1 MNKKIKV
8 LISFGTRPEGIKVA
22 PVIKQIQKNTD
33 KFELIVCSTGQ
44 HKEMLSQ
51 VIDFFELKPDIE
63 LNVMTQNQSLS
74 MLSSKLIGSME
85 EVFQNTRP
93 DIVLV
98 QGDTTTAFLTAFI
111 AFYQKIKVGHI
122 EAGLRTYNKYSPFP
136 EEINRQLVSRIA
148 DLHFAPTEEAYKNLV
163 NEGIDKDIIFLT
175 GNTVVD
181 AINWGIDKI
190 NNKNTKNKN
199 TNIVKNDLAQES
211 EKEFEQKLNNKLE
224 DKSENIPEVT
234 KYSFEEKSNEKTED
248 IKYFESLIKSDR
260 KVILVTMH
268 RRESFGEDIKNVC
281 EALKFL
287 SQKYRDIDIVYPVH
301 LNPNVSGPVNEIL
314 GNIENIKLVKPL
326 SYEPFLW
333 LMSKSYFIITDSGG
347 VQEEAPTLKK
357 PVLVIRKFTE
367 RAESLKLGISKLAG
381 TDTQNI
387 INNASLLLDS
397 DEEYKKMVA
406 EKNPYGDG
414 RASERIVSAILKYF
428 KNK

>member
-63 LNVMTQNQSLS
+63 LNVMTQNQSLG
-74 MLSSKLIGSME
+74 MLSSKLIGNME

-136 EEINRQLVSRIA
+136 EEINRQLVSRVA
-148 DLHFAPTEEAYKNLV
+148 DLHFVPTKEAYNNLI
-163 NEGIDKDIIFLT
+163 NEGVEKDCIFLT
-175 GNTVVD
+175 GNTIVD
-181 AINWGIDKI
+181 AINWGINKI
-190 NNKNTKNKN
+190 NKNNKRNIKNKNKN
-199 TNIVKNDLAQES
+199 TNKDEYTYIVKNNLASES
-211 EKEFEQKLNNKLE
+211 E
-224 DKSENIPEVT
+224 
-234 KYSFEEKSNEKTED
+234 D
-248 IKYFESLIKSDR
+248 INYLESLIGSDR

-287 SQKYRDIDIVYPVH
+287 SQKYKDIDIVYPVH
-301 LNPNVSGPVNEIL
+301 LNPNVSNPVHEIL
-314 GNIENIKLVKPL
+314 GNIENIKLIKPL

-333 LMSKSYFIITDSGG
+333 LMNRSYFIITDSGG

-367 RAESLKLGISKLAG
+367 RAESIRLGISKLVG
-381 TDTQNI
+381 TDKQNI

-397 DEEYKKMVA
+397 EEEYKKMIA

-414 RASERIVSAILKYF
+414 KASERIVSAILSYF
-428 KNK
+428 KNN

>member
-63 LNVMTQNQSLS
+63 LNVMTQNQSLG
-74 MLSSKLIGSME
+74 MLSSKLIGNME

-136 EEINRQLVSRIA
+136 EEINRQLVSRVA
-148 DLHFAPTEEAYKNLV
+148 DLHFVPTKEAYDNLI
-163 NEGIDKDIIFLT
+163 NEGVEKDCIFLT
-175 GNTVVD
+175 GNTIVD
-181 AINWGIDKI
+181 AINWGINKI
-190 NNKNTKNKN
+190 NKNNKRNIKNKN
-199 TNIVKNDLAQES
+199 KNKNKDEYTYIVKNNLASES
-211 EKEFEQKLNNKLE
+211 E
-224 DKSENIPEVT
+224 
-234 KYSFEEKSNEKTED
+234 D
-248 IKYFESLIKSDR
+248 INYLESLIGSDR

-287 SQKYRDIDIVYPVH
+287 SQKYKDIDIVYPVH
-301 LNPNVSGPVNEIL
+301 LNPNVSNPVHEIL
-314 GNIENIKLVKPL
+314 GNIENIKLIKPL

-333 LMSKSYFIITDSGG
+333 LMNRSYFIITDSGG

-367 RAESLKLGISKLAG
+367 RAESIRLGISKLVG
-381 TDTQNI
+381 TDKQNI

-397 DEEYKKMVA
+397 EEEYKKMIA

-414 RASERIVSAILKYF
+414 KASERIVSAILSYF
-428 KNK
+428 KNN